1 MIDTVDSLLSGA
13 RWLRPSRANAPNI
26 GRCLWNGRPA
36 LVKSYHHCSSAYRH
50 TVGRLALDREWWA
63 LRRLEGSRRA
73 PLPLAR
79 PLPWVVVMEWIEGT
93 PLEALSPNEI
103 SAGRLVGETL
113 SLLESL
119 ADAGVV
125 HGDIGH
131 DHWSVHGRES
141 NILVGTGGHLIAID
155 FAGSWSL
162 AGPARPWHGLAR
174 ALKLHDQLLLTK
186 VLYHLGDDSVI
197 DHPGWR
203 LPSQR
208 TLAWWELM
216 KLLGKV

>member
-1 MIDTVDSLLSGA
+1 MSDSLSALLQSA
-13 RWLRPSRANAPNI
+13 RLLRPSRANAPDI
-26 GRCLWNGRPA
+26 GWVPWQGRAA
-36 LVKSYHHCSSAYRH
+36 LLKSYHHCSPIYRH
-50 TVGRLALDREWWA
+50 TVGRLALDREWRA
-63 LRRLEGSRRA
+63 LRRLEGSGRA

-93 PLEALSPNEI
+93 PLEAVQRGQLPASH
-103 SAGRLVGETL
+103 LVAETEA
-113 SLLESL
+113 LLATL

-131 DHWSVHGRES
+131 DHWSVQGRES
-141 NILVGTGGHLIAID
+141 NIMLAPGGRMVAID

-162 AGPARPWHGLAR
+162 QGPARPWHGLGR
-174 ALKLHDQLLLTK
+174 ALHQHDQLLLTK
-186 VLYHLGDDSVI
+186 VLYHLGDESTES
-197 DHPGWR
+197 HPGWR

-208 TLAWWELM
+208 PLAWWDLM